1 MGARLLQGRGAGAL
15 LWEACAVKRRG
26 GRHSMGASGREGK
39 EAAAP
44 PLAQEAESSDGGAT
58 TTWVSLPQE
67 LLRDVI
73 ARVETSDGEWPSRSS
88 VVACAGVCKTWRSL
102 TRYA

>member
-1 MGARLLQGRGAGAL
+1 
-15 LWEACAVKRRG
+15 
-26 GRHSMGASGREGK
+26 MGASGREGK
-39 EAAAP
+39 GEAAAS
-44 PLAQEAESSDGGAT
+44 PLPQKAEGSDAEAT
-58 TTWVSLPQE
+58 TTWASLPQE

-102 TRYA
+102 TR